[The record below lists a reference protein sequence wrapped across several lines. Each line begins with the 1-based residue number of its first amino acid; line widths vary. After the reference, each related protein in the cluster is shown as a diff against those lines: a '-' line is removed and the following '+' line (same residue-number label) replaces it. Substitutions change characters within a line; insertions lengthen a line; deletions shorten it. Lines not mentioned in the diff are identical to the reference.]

1 MSTMRI
7 FSKKRFA
14 IGPGAIRGT
23 DKIELFV
30 TNPGTFQDMPEK
42 YKDDATFKLA
52 VKAGEIEVIDRAPRA
67 TGASLEDKKD
77 EVVETTT
84 ESDAVAECAP
94 EPEKKPARKPRAK
107 KQAE

>member
-52 VKAGEIEVIDRAPRA
+52 VKLVKLRLSIVLLVPLVHRWR
-67 TGASLEDKKD
+67 TRRMKL
-77 EVVETTT
+77 
-84 ESDAVAECAP
+84 
-94 EPEKKPARKPRAK
+94 
-107 KQAE
+107 